1 MREKKVNS
9 MHLFL
14 RKMWSFYPGV
24 DFSPLHELST
34 LNFVLSSFVIYHG
47 MGRSVKILFS
57 YLLISHSLAEVPVKS
72 LHEYMN
78 KALPTH

>member
-1 MREKKVNS
+1 MREKKVNA

-14 RKMWSFYPGV
+14 RKMWRFYPDV
-24 DFSPLHELST
+24 DFSPHHLLLST
-34 LNFVLSSFVIYHG
+34 LNFVIYHG
-47 MGRSVKILFS
+47 MGRSVKILFI

-78 KALPTH
+78 EALSTH